1 MQISPL
7 SGKETIPQEMLKK
20 YIIYAREKINPKLHN
35 MDQDKIAKM
44 FAELRKESMVRQ
56 NFIMCYFKTGSHRLW
71 FLGKVWNLENN
82 FYDPRK
88 GLMLKKVKERQDF
101 SLSFKKSLITEWNL
115 H

>member
-56 NFIMCYFKTGSHRLW
+56 ILSC
-71 FLGKVWNLENN
+71 VI
-82 FYDPRK
+82 
-88 GLMLKKVKERQDF
+88 LKPVRIVLN
-101 SLSFKKSLITEWNL
+101 S
-115 H
+115 

>member
-56 NFIMCYFKTGSHRLW
+56 NVIMCYFKTGSHRLK
-71 FLGKVWNLENN
+71 FLGKVWKFGKQFLWPAKRVDAE
-82 FYDPRK
+82 
-88 GLMLKKVKERQDF
+88 
-101 SLSFKKSLITEWNL
+101 KKSRRGKIFL
-115 H
+115 

>member
-20 YIIYAREKINPKLHN
+20 YVIYAREKINPKLHN

-56 NFIMCYFKTGSHRLW
+56 NFIMCYFKTGSHRLK
-71 FLGKVWNLENN
+71 FLGKAWKFGKQFFMTRE
-82 FYDPRK
+82 K
-88 GLMLKKVKERQDF
+88 G
-101 SLSFKKSLITEWNL
+101 
-115 H
+115 

>member
-20 YIIYAREKINPKLHN
+20 YVIYAREKINPKLHN

-56 NFIMCYFKTGSHRLW
+56 NFIMCYFKTGSHRFK
-71 FLGKVWNLENN
+71 FLGKAWKFGKHFFMTRE
-82 FYDPRK
+82 K
-88 GLMLKKVKERQDF
+88 G
-101 SLSFKKSLITEWNL
+101 
-115 H
+115 